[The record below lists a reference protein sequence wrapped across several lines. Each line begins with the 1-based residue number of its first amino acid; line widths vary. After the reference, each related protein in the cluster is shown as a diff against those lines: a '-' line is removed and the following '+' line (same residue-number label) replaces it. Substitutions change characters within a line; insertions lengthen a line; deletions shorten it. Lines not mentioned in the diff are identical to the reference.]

1 MGTSFFRY
9 QKGSFTIPQGTII
22 LKKILFIPITVLFFS
37 CGEVKTQT
45 NASGLSID
53 LEVLADGFKIPWAI
67 EVISED
73 DYLFT
78 ERMGALY
85 RYRNGE
91 VNKVDGLPESKTYT
105 TDRPYGGMMD
115 ISLHPEFESNQM
127 AYLT

>member
-9 QKGSFTIPQGTII
+9 QKGSFTIPQGNII

-45 NASGLSID
+45 TASGLSID

-78 ERMGALY
+78 ERMGCS
-85 RYRNGE
+85 
-91 VNKVDGLPESKTYT
+91 LPLQEW
-105 TDRPYGGMMD
+105 
-115 ISLHPEFESNQM
+115 
-127 AYLT
+127 